1 MAQYPYGPKPS
12 PIEGEGSGPGVEA
25 GKAGG
30 LSGGF
35 PGGFGEFTSQ
45 SANLEERSQKQC
57 MPRWV
62 FRLFEA
68 TEGTKCRWFPTGERD
83 QDWEGERKS
92 MILSR
97 ASDRSSL
104 SDSHAASYAT
114 SLSTASEN
122 SDSSLKA
129 RWEIRRPTHLSS
141 RNTLVHL

>member
-1 MAQYPYGPKPS
+1 MEPEAKSRRGRRLVGPWSRSWKGLP
-12 PIEGEGSGPGVEA
+12 
-25 GKAGG
+25 GG
-30 LSGGF
+30 LSGKA
-35 PGGFGEFTSQ
+35 PRYQQGEFTSQ
-45 SANLEERSQKQC
+45 SANLEQRSQKQC

-62 FRLFEA
+62 CGLFEA

-83 QDWEGERKS
+83 QDREGERKS